1 MVLVVAE
8 TLGVT
13 NVVVSFAFSLP
24 VENVE
29 DIAEVSIVGLASF
42 ILSRAFE

>member
-8 TLGVT
+8 RLGVT
-13 NVVVSFAFSLP
+13 NEAVHSFSLP

-29 DIAEVSIVGLASF
+29 DFAEVSIVGLASF
-42 ILSRAFE
+42 TFRGAFE